1 MQEKRRLIFRSDDNE
16 NEKDSPR
23 DPLRDALRKSFEDS
37 LKAPPSPR
45 LEDLMA
51 QLRTKERTTRPENS
65 D

>member
-1 MQEKRRLIFRSDDNE
+1 MQEKRRLIFRSDDNK
-16 NEKDSPR
+16 KDSPR